1 MKQKELTLQERA
13 SRFNWGKCFGY
24 SFIRI
29 AATANSL
36 LATYVTYYC
45 TNSLL
50 LSGVMVG
57 SMMAVVKLF
66 DSFTDIIAGVILD
79 KTRTKLGKARPYLL
93 FGVVSWITLMIMF
106 STPNLS
112 DIGKL
117 IWVFITYSLNSCVFM
132 TMYKITFN
140 TLLKRI
146 VLDDKGRT
154 KTSSFAGF
162 FMMIGATAVNAIVPS
177 IISKAADVSA
187 IWSKLAIIMGA
198 IGSVLVLIGFFTCKE
213 FTDEELSELNLIGQD
228 EVNAELPKFMDML
241 KTMVS
246 NKYFLLFLIH
256 YAFTMLSNGLMQ
268 TAGTFFFDVNV
279 GDLSILSKVTILTLV
294 TYPLYLVYPR
304 IIEKLGGAKV
314 MQLGAAIG
322 IVGIV
327 IRMAAGA
334 NVPLIYVGTIL
345 LSVGS
350 LASTILEPLI
360 AIKCMDFGYLKTG
373 VRAEGIYSSGMNCV
387 YKIFFG
393 ASAALVGFI
402 LAMGHYD
409 AALPTQPASA
419 LFSITF
425 MYNIAPLIARVIDV
439 ILFGHFR
446 LDQEIAELSREK
458 G

>member
-1 MKQKELTLQERA
+1 MKKKELTLQERA
-13 SRFNWGKCFGY
+13 TRFDWGKCFGY

-57 SMMAVVKLF
+57 SMMAVVKLI
-66 DSFTDIIAGVILD
+66 DSFTDIIAGIILD

-93 FGVVSWITLMIMF
+93 FGVISWITLIIMF

-112 DIGKL
+112 AIGKL
-117 IWVFITYSLNSCVFM
+117 VWVFITYSLNSCVFM

-177 IISKAADVSA
+177 IIAKATDVST
-187 IWSKLAIIMGA
+187 IWSKLALIMGA
-198 IGSVLVLIGFFTCKE
+198 IGSVLVLAGFFTCKE
-213 FTDEELSELNLIGQD
+213 FTDEELSKLNLIGQD
-228 EVNAELPKFMDML
+228 EINAELPKFKEML

-256 YAFTMLSNGLMQ
+256 YAVTMLANGLMQ
-268 TAGTFFFDVNV
+268 TAGTFFFDVNI
-279 GDLSILSKVTILTLV
+279 GNLDILTRVTVLTLV
-294 TYPLYLVYPR
+294 TYPLYLVYPKV
-304 IIEKLGGAKV
+304 IEKLGGAKV
-314 MQLGAAIG
+314 MRLGAAVG

-327 IRMAAGA
+327 IRMIAGT
-334 NVPLIYVGTIL
+334 NLPLIYIGTIL
-345 LSVGS
+345 LSIGS

-360 AIKCMDFGYLKTG
+360 AIKCMEFGYLKTG
-373 VRAEGIYSSGMNCV
+373 IRAEGIYSSGMNCV

-402 LAMGHYD
+402 LAIGHYD
-409 AALPTQPASA
+409 ASLPAQPASA

-425 MYNIAPLIARVIDV
+425 MYNIVPLIARIVDV
-439 ILFGHFR
+439 ILFGHFK
-446 LDQEIAELSREK
+446 LDQEIAGLSRAKE
-458 G
+458 

>member
-1 MKQKELTLQERA
+1 MKKKELTLQERA
-13 SRFNWGKCFGY
+13 SRFDWGKCFGY

-57 SMMAVVKLF
+57 SMMAAVKLF
-66 DSFTDIIAGVILD
+66 DSFTDIIAGIILD

-93 FGVVSWITLMIMF
+93 FGVISWITLIIMF

-112 DIGKL
+112 DIGKVA
-117 IWVFITYSLNSCVFM
+117 WVFITYSLNSCVFM

-162 FMMIGATAVNAIVPS
+162 FMMIGATAVNVIVPS
-177 IISKAADVSA
+177 VVAKATDVSA
-187 IWSKLAIIMGA
+187 IWTKLAVIMGV
-198 IGSVLVLIGFFTCKE
+198 IGSIFVLIGFFTCKE
-213 FTDEELSELNLIGQD
+213 FTDEELSELNLIRED
-228 EVNAELPKFMDML
+228 EVNGKLPKFSEML

-256 YAFTMLSNGLMQ
+256 YAVTMLANGLMQ
-268 TAGTFFFDVNV
+268 TAGTYFFDVNV
-279 GDLSILSKVTILTLV
+279 GNLAILSKVTMLTLV
-294 TYPLYLVYPR
+294 TYPLYLVYPK
-304 IIEKLGGAKV
+304 IIEKLGGARV
-314 MQLGAAIG
+314 MQLGAAVG

-327 IRMAAGA
+327 IRMIAGT
-334 NVPLIYVGTIL
+334 NVPLIYAGTIL
-345 LSVGS
+345 LSIGS

-360 AIKCMDFGYLKTG
+360 AIKCMDYGYLKTG

-409 AALPTQPASA
+409 AALPTQPSSA
-419 LFSITF
+419 LFSITL
-425 MYNIAPLIARVIDV
+425 MYNIIPLIARVVDV
-439 ILFGHFR
+439 ILFGCFK
-446 LDQEIAELSREK
+446 LDQEVAKLSAEQ
-458 G
+458 